1 MEKCLTRLEE
11 VEEEFGVK
19 KSRTI
24 AKLDFWQ
31 STTGLILGIFIMG
44 HIVFES
50 SILVSKE
57 LMYKVTIMFEGYYFF
72 GETYPGIISF
82 LAGFIFVIFILHAAI
97 AMRKFPTSYRQYKAI
112 KEHSLRMKHSDTYLW
127 LVQIVTGFIMFFAG
141 SIHLFMMMTQPQNIG
156 PYISASRVVQDMLW
170 ILYVILLVSVVLHAF
185 IGLYRL
191 VLKWGFFEGENTKK
205 TRKRHKLFLKI
216 MIAIYLT
223 LGFLALAKYVYVG
236 ITHDFSDGA
245 RYKSQTIILERH

>member
-1 MEKCLTRLEE
+1 MKKCLTRLEE
-11 VEEEFGVK
+11 VEAEFGVK

-31 STTGLILGIFIMG
+31 STTGLILGIFILG

-50 SILVSKE
+50 SILVSNE
-57 LMYKVTIMFEGYYFF
+57 LMYKVSIMFEGYYFF

-82 LAGFIFVIFILHAAI
+82 LAGFIFVVFIMHAGI
-97 AMRKFPTSYRQYKAI
+97 AMRKFPNSYRQYKAI
-112 KEHSLRMKHSDTYLW
+112 KNHAVRMSHSDTYLW

-156 PYISASRVVQDMLW
+156 PYISASRIVQDMMW
-170 ILYVILLVSVVLHAF
+170 ILYAVLLVSVVLHAF

-191 VLKWGFFEGENTKK
+191 VLKWGFFEGENAKK
-205 TRKRHKLFLKI
+205 SRKRHKIFLKV
-216 MIAIYLT
+216 MIAIYLL
-223 LGFLALAKYVYVG
+223 LGFAALGKYIYIG
-236 ITHDFSDGA
+236 MTHDFSDGV
-245 RYKSQTIILERH
+245 RYKSQTVIMEKH

>member
-1 MEKCLTRLEE
+1 MKKCSSRLEE
-11 VEEEFGVK
+11 VEAEFGVK

-31 STTGLILGIFIMG
+31 SATGLILGIFISG

-82 LAGFIFVIFILHAAI
+82 LAGFIFVVFILHAGI
-97 AMRKFPTSYRQYKAI
+97 AMRKFPSSYRQYKII
-112 KEHSLRMKHSDTYLW
+112 KQHSIRMNHSDTYLW
-127 LVQIVTGFIMFFAG
+127 LVQIVTGFIMFFTG
-141 SIHLFMMMTQPQNIG
+141 SVHLFMMMTQPQNIG
-156 PYISASRVVQDMLW
+156 PYISASRITQEMMW
-170 ILYVILLVSVVLHAF
+170 ILYVVLLVSVVLHAF

-191 VLKWGFFEGENTKK
+191 VLKWGFFEGKNAKK
-205 TRKRHKLFLKI
+205 SRKRHKLFLKV
-216 MIAIYLT
+216 MIAIYLI
-223 LGFLALAKYVYVG
+223 LGFLALGKYIYIG
-236 ITHDFSDGA
+236 LNHDFSDGV
-245 RYKSQTIILERH
+245 RYQSKTIIMEKH

>member
-1 MEKCLTRLEE
+1 MEKDLLRLEE
-11 VEEEFGVK
+11 TEEKFGVK

-31 STTGLILGIFIMG
+31 SVTGLILGVFILG

-72 GETYPGIISF
+72 GEKYPGIISF
-82 LAGFIFVIFILHAAI
+82 LAASIFTIFIVHAAI
-97 AMRKFPTSYRQYKAI
+97 AMRKFPSSYRQYKIMKQHAVRM
-112 KEHSLRMKHSDTYLW
+112 EHNDTYLW
-127 LVQIVTGFIMFFAG
+127 LVQVITGFIMFFTG
-141 SIHLFMMMTQPQNIG
+141 SIHLFMMMLQPQDIG
-156 PYISASRVVQDMLW
+156 PYVSANRIVHDMMW

-191 VLKWGFFEGENTKK
+191 ALKWGFFEGTNAKK
-205 TRKRHKLFLKI
+205 SRKRHKALLKI
-216 MIAIYLT
+216 MIAVYLS
-223 LGFLALAKYVYVG
+223 LGFLALGKYIYVG
-236 ITHDFSDGA
+236 MTHDVTDGA
-245 RYKSQTIILERH
+245 RYKPKTIKMEKH